1 MQRIEE
7 LSIMQSLGI
16 EKGLRNRHNLAERT
30 YNMQLFRNRIIQ
42 TVLFG
47 LGVTLLFNL
56 IGYMLFIHAFPKNA
70 EEEQR
75 IKQFEQV
82 RKDRAEYYKAHPHK
96 ELSEQ

>member
-1 MQRIEE
+1 MQQVYNHAIIRRRE
-7 LSIMQSLGI
+7 G
-16 EKGLRNRHNLAERT
+16 K
-30 YNMQLFRNRIIQ
+30 NMQLLNNKLTQ

-47 LGVTLLFNL
+47 LGALLLFGM
-56 IGYMLFIHAFPKNA
+56 IFYALFAQAFPKNA

-82 RKDRAEYYKAHPHK
+82 RKDRAKYYEKHPHK

>member
-1 MQRIEE
+1 MK
-7 LSIMQSLGI
+7 LLNN
-16 EKGLRNRHNLAERT
+16 KL
-30 YNMQLFRNRIIQ
+30 IQ

-47 LGVTLLFNL
+47 LGVTLLFNV

-82 RKDRAEYYKAHPHK
+82 RKDRAEYYRAHPHK